1 MDGVDEDGV
10 EVGDIGVLGETG
22 SNISGIGLLSIE
34 EAEEEISGLV
44 DSNGTEPGAE
54 GNDDTVGEVLVVSAG
69 NSGGIGLLELLV
81 HLESELKRG
90 RDGHTGE
97 EDVSNDVDGLGETK
111 EVTDEGVVAVGLEG
125 GAGGASVGSLN
136 TDVDGVGTDPD
147 GREDTGDDADEATSG
162 GEEDGNAVLE
172 GLATLGAEE
181 APKAGG
187 TGDKERSKVVGLP
200 LGVDVVEESVNLGPV
215 EAGIED
221 AGLSGILGGS
231 ASAVSTDGGAISAAL
246 SAVEE
251 RSVSDVHDERAD
263 ILKAVA
269 AGSTEGERA
278 SSK

>member
-10 EVGDIGVLGETG
+10 EVGDIGVLGEAG
-22 SNISGIGLLSIE
+22 SNISSIGLLSIE

-44 DSNGTEPGAE
+44 DSDGTEPGAE
-54 GNDDTVGEVLVVSAG
+54 GNDDTVGEVLVVSLG
-69 NSGGIGLLELLV
+69 NVVSTGLLELGV
-81 HLESELKRG
+81 HLEGELKRS

-97 EDVSNDVDGLGETK
+97 EDVGNDVEGLGETK
-111 EVTDEGVVAVGLEG
+111 EITDEGVVTVGLEG
-125 GAGGASVGSLN
+125 GAGEARVGGLN
-136 TDVDGVGTDPD
+136 TDLDGGGSDPD

-187 TGDKERSKVVGLP
+187 TGDKERGKVVGLP
-200 LGVDVVEESVNLGPV
+200 LGVEVVEEHINLGPV

-231 ASAVSTDGGAISAAL
+231 ASAVSSDGGAIRAAL
-246 SAVEE
+246 VSVEE
-251 RSVSDVHDERAD
+251 GSVSNGDDEGTD
-263 ILKAVA
+263 ILEAVA
-269 AGSTEGERA
+269 AGTAEGE
-278 SSK
+278 